1 MFEAIATVALPLL
14 AIYAG
19 CTDFFAKTIPN
30 RVPLLVIASYVVAAL
45 GLGAPLAVIGSGAAA
60 MALVLGLGLIPF
72 ALGYMG
78 AGDVKLAA
86 AAALWFGLGGVLPF
100 LMMVAL
106 YGGVIVLLMVVYR
119 REIGLAYT
127 PRIAFFAEAGTRM
140 PVPYG
145 IAIAAAALTLHP
157 TTSPLVALLLH

>member
-1 MFEAIATVALPLL
+1 MFEAIAAVALPLL

-19 CTDFFAKTIPN
+19 CTDFFAKIIPN
-30 RVPLLVIASYVVAAL
+30 RVPLLAVAFYAVAAL
-45 GLGAPLAVIGSGAAA
+45 GLGAPLAVVGSGVAA

-86 AAALWFGLGGVLPF
+86 AAALWLGLGQTLPF
-100 LMMVAL
+100 LMLVSL
-106 YGGVIVLLMVVYR
+106 FGGLMVLLMVVYR
-119 REIGLAYT
+119 DQIRLAYT

-140 PVPYG
+140 PLPYG
-145 IAIAAAALTLHP
+145 IAIAAAALMLHP
-157 TTSPLVALLLH
+157 TSPLLALVGG